1 MRGYLGI
8 ISDVILSRLAFSQ
21 QCRVVSHFLRF
32 DFVSYLVPGKPPTNI
47 TPLALSP
54 SSIAINWNLLQ
65 SNHCEI
71 FPLLGFRVFY
81 SFRNKENAMVTHSVN
96 VNKSINN
103 VVIQDLE
110 NFEYYL
116 IWVQA
121 ITSRD
126 LGPKSKAVKTRTLE
140 QGKSRY
146 WFVFK

>member
-1 MRGYLGI
+1 M
-8 ISDVILSRLAFSQ
+8 
-21 QCRVVSHFLRF
+21 
-32 DFVSYLVPGKPPTNI
+32 
-47 TPLALSP
+47 SP

-65 SNHCEI
+65 SNHCEV
-71 FPLLGFRVFY
+71 FLLLGFRVFY
-81 SFRNKENAMVTHSVN
+81 SFNNKENSTVTHSVN

-116 IWVQA
+116 IWVQT

-140 QGKSRY
+140 QGKSCY
-146 WFVFK
+146 WFGRKEFSFSLLHLVEDKLTRFTWGENIKEHIGTRMVVRGRFWKRKSHHRIVK